1 MTTWQC
7 AGCFIVSFS
16 SLFICMDTTLLLW
29 FTRSALSAL
38 FNDQTMTIMICNHT
52 VCWGHFSTWPLS
64 NRSVVIYV
72 ILHLEQLFEIYGWL
86 FFYAQ
91 SPAARN
97 CQKRDEKN
105 LTAFR
110 FSPFNDAGMTS
121 KALMLSERLGLL
133 CEEYPVRSRDHVTD
147 TIYYTWMKCCDCEAL
162 IIFWDDDFETCWCI
176 NNPSSQLNT
185 NDN

>member
-7 AGCFIVSFS
+7 AGCLSFIVSFS

-29 FTRSALSAL
+29 FTRSALIAL

-86 FFYAQ
+86 FFYAH
-91 SPAARN
+91 SPAAKN
-97 CQKRDEKN
+97 CQKRNSIKKKKTWQHSDFLHLMMQVWRLKLWCCLSASGCSVKN
-105 LTAFR
+105 ILWDQEITSLIR
-110 FSPFNDAGMTS
+110 FIIHGWS
-121 KALMLSERLGLL
+121 
-133 CEEYPVRSRDHVTD
+133 VVTV
-147 TIYYTWMKCCDCEAL
+147 KR
-162 IIFWDDDFETCWCI
+162 
-176 NNPSSQLNT
+176 
-185 NDN
+185 